1 MDVMRAVRL
10 LVLAAISLLLFAEAF
25 AAAGPRSVRFTLRG
39 AEQTFYVFRPDS
51 PTEGLP
57 AVIVAS
63 GDGGWH
69 GLIIEVAQYL
79 AGRGHTVV
87 GMDSKAYLESLSKPK
102 ALEPAQVTGDFGSI
116 AQFAKAQSGSKTII
130 LVGWSEGAGLAV
142 LGGLDP
148 AVRADLRGV
157 VAIGLPELNEL
168 AWRWSDAVIYV
179 THKVPNEPTFNSK
192 DYVGRLA
199 PVPLM
204 TIQSTHDEFVPIE
217 TAREIFARAQEPKQ
231 LALIEAE
238 SHHFGGQL
246 PAFWQA
252 LDRAFAWF
260 ETLAASS
267 TH

>member
-1 MDVMRAVRL
+1 VPAAV
-10 LVLAAISLLLFAEAF
+10 AS
-25 AAAGPRSVRFTLRG
+25 GPRKVSFTIRG
-39 AEQTFYVFRPDS
+39 ADQTFYVFS
-51 PTEGLP
+51 PTTSKDTPP
-57 AVIVAS
+57 AVVVIS

-69 GLIIEVAQYL
+69 GFIIEIAQYL
-79 AGRGHTVV
+79 ADRGHTVV
-87 GMDSKAYLESLSKPK
+87 GVDSKAYLESLCKPK

-116 AQFAKAQSGSKTII
+116 AQFAKAQSVSKAII

-142 LGGLDP
+142 LGGLDNTL
-148 AVRADLRGV
+148 RADLRGV

-179 THKVPNEPTFNSK
+179 THKVPNEPTFDSK

-204 TIQSTHDEFVPIE
+204 SIQSTHDEFVPVE

-231 LALIEAE
+231 LAMIEAE
-238 SHHFGGQL
+238 SHHFGDQR

-252 LDRAFAWF
+252 LDGAFTWF
-260 ETLAASS
+260 ESLPAHSAR
-267 TH
+267 

>member
-1 MDVMRAVRL
+1 MRAVRL
-10 LVLAAISLLLFAEAF
+10 LVLAAFSLLLFGQALV
-25 AAAGPRSVRFTLRG
+25 AAGPRSVRFTIRG
-39 AEQTFYVFRPDS
+39 AEQTFYVFGPNS
-51 PTEGLP
+51 PKADPP
-57 AVIVAS
+57 AVIVVS

-79 AGRGHTVV
+79 ADRGHTVV
-87 GMDSKAYLESLSKPK
+87 GVDSKAYLESLSKPK
-102 ALEPAQVTGDFGSI
+102 ALEPAQVTRDFGSI
-116 AQFAKAQSGSKTII
+116 AQFAKEQSGSRTII
-130 LVGWSEGAGLAV
+130 FVGWSEGAGLAV

-148 AVRADLRGV
+148 TLRADLRGV

-168 AWRWSDAVIYV
+168 AWHWSDAVIYV

-204 TIQSTHDEFVPIE
+204 TIQSTHDEFVPLE

-246 PAFWQA
+246 PAFWQT

>member
-1 MDVMRAVRL
+1 MRAVRL
-10 LVLAAISLLLFAEAF
+10 LVLAAFSLLLFGQSLV
-25 AAAGPRSVRFTLRG
+25 AAGPRSVRFTIRG
-39 AEQTFYVFRPDS
+39 AALTFYVFRPNS
-51 PTEGLP
+51 PKADPP
-57 AVIVAS
+57 AVIVVS

-69 GLIIEVAQYL
+69 GLIVEVAQYL
-79 AGRGHTVV
+79 AARGHTVV
-87 GMDSKAYLESLSKPK
+87 GVDSKAYLESLSKPK
-102 ALEPAQVTGDFGSI
+102 ALEPAQVTRDFGSI
-116 AQFAKAQSGSKTII
+116 AQFAKEQSGSRTII
-130 LVGWSEGAGLAV
+130 FVGWSEGGGLAV

-148 AVRADLRGV
+148 TLRADLRGV

-204 TIQSTHDEFVPIE
+204 TIQSTHDEFVPLE

-231 LALIEAE
+231 FALIEAE

-260 ETLAASS
+260 ETLAASA
-267 TH
+267 TR

>member
-1 MDVMRAVRL
+1 MRAMRL
-10 LVLAAISLLLFAEAF
+10 LVLGVILCCVPAAVAG
-25 AAAGPRSVRFTLRG
+25 GPRKVSFTIRG
-39 AEQTFYVFRPDS
+39 AEQTFYVFAPDARKAD
-51 PTEGLP
+51 PP
-57 AVIVAS
+57 AVIVVS

-69 GLIIEVAQYL
+69 GFIIEIAQYL
-79 AGRGHTVV
+79 ADRGHTVV
-87 GMDSKAYLESLSKPK
+87 GVDAKAYLESLCKPK
-102 ALEPAQVTGDFGSI
+102 ALEPVQVTGDFASI
-116 AQFAKAQSGSKTII
+116 AQFAKAQSGSKAII

-142 LGGLDP
+142 LGGLDTTL
-148 AVRADLRGV
+148 RADLRGV

-168 AWRWSDAVIYV
+168 AWRWSDALIYV

-204 TIQSTHDEFVPIE
+204 TIQSTHDEFVPVE

-231 LALIEAE
+231 IVWIEAD

-252 LDRAFAWF
+252 LDRAFTWF
-260 ETLAASS
+260 EELASKS
-267 TH
+267 KK